1 MSCDRQKGKAREEVD
16 EKDVGERLA
25 IIGNMGASGKFQR
38 ERDLKNASANDGM
51 EWNDEEFDIFDI

>member
-1 MSCDRQKGKAREEVD
+1 MRGTAMSCDRQKGKAREEVD

-38 ERDLKNASANDGM
+38 ERPK
-51 EWNDEEFDIFDI
+51 ECVCK